1 MEATIER
8 DCSALGGLFQAII
21 NDMKSGTPLWEDF
34 ISKTAKLHTQYK
46 ATILVMTAWLESFQK
61 IADSATNS
69 RGATKEI
76 GSALTRMCMR
86 HKSIEIKLKSFTA
99 SLMDCLV
106 LPLQEKVED
115 WKKITTQLDKDHA
128 KEYKK
133 ARHEIKKKSTDTLR
147 LQKKAKKGK
156 MDVQYR
162 LDSALQEVTDKYLLL
177 EETEKA
183 AVRNCL
189 VEERSR
195 YCTFVTLI
203 KPVVDE
209 ECSMLSETTH
219 LSTIL
224 DDIMIQVKDPYTLP
238 KASEQVILDIKGQE
252 NKWSFP
258 TPPGSPVAS
267 TGSRKS
273 SMCSLS
279 SMASSDSRSS
289 GSVNSHSPG
298 NPFRHRSMSQ
308 PTESPLRLSSV
319 SSQDSGFISQ
329 DMLFQRPATP
339 PQESDYQTIGQN
351 GDQSSSECS
360 TPSYD
365 SLPPPPPSWTSWSSN
380 NSLNQSMPLPPPPV
394 TNSSLPE
401 KPLVN
406 SKSKNNDVVLSPC
419 PPIVPDFN
427 MTHINQA
434 ATVGQSDPLYD
445 ELSNLHFHETI
456 VPQPT
461 GMEGKRQN
469 PYEHRRTRSATLP
482 QKKVSQPALPV
493 TADLAMALARGL
505 GAHTPGGRNLANV
518 QHSQLSLQSSGYGT
532 QTTTPSASDDT
543 IASED
548 FDCYS
553 LQAEKQTDLIFEKP
567 STIPRNGDV
576 SNSYQHTSTPR
587 RPASTAG
594 LPFAATPANNM
605 NRRAVP
611 SYCTLRRGKP
621 PPPVRRTSLTSGS
634 SPSTTPTH
642 QSETVFDYSGT
653 FKIPLPVD
661 QAPVPQ
667 SSPPKTRPSNLGR
680 SQSLRTSHDM
690 HQAGNRQS
698 LMESLN
704 AKLAQ
709 RQSMFAS
716 TEPRPSPPKPTL
728 SPQRSNEPQS
738 PPSVYDLQKTPTPG
752 SYMSQQYAPPP
763 GYGNQT
769 TPTNYHQQ
777 HVTYQ
782 SREMTETGLQRRHS
796 SIESTQYYRSMHMG
810 TLKEPDE
817 EEEDS
822 KPSGLLLELQKVK
835 LRSTRTNDRS
845 KPII

>member
-351 GDQSSSECS
+351 GDQSS
-360 TPSYD
+360 T
-365 SLPPPPPSWTSWSSN
+365 
-380 NSLNQSMPLPPPPV
+380 
-394 TNSSLPE
+394 
-401 KPLVN
+401 
-406 SKSKNNDVVLSPC
+406 
-419 PPIVPDFN
+419 
-427 MTHINQA
+427 

-445 ELSNLHFHETI
+445 ELSNLHFHETSKI

>member
-351 GDQSSSECS
+351 GDQSS
-360 TPSYD
+360 T
-365 SLPPPPPSWTSWSSN
+365 
-380 NSLNQSMPLPPPPV
+380 
-394 TNSSLPE
+394 
-401 KPLVN
+401 
-406 SKSKNNDVVLSPC
+406 
-419 PPIVPDFN
+419 
-427 MTHINQA
+427 

>member
-258 TPPGSPVAS
+258 T
-267 TGSRKS
+267 
-273 SMCSLS
+273 
-279 SMASSDSRSS
+279 
-289 GSVNSHSPG
+289 
-298 NPFRHRSMSQ
+298 
-308 PTESPLRLSSV
+308 
-319 SSQDSGFISQ
+319 
-329 DMLFQRPATP
+329 
-339 PQESDYQTIGQN
+339 IGQN

-445 ELSNLHFHETI
+445 ELSNLHFHETSKI

>member
-258 TPPGSPVAS
+258 T
-267 TGSRKS
+267 
-273 SMCSLS
+273 
-279 SMASSDSRSS
+279 
-289 GSVNSHSPG
+289 
-298 NPFRHRSMSQ
+298 
-308 PTESPLRLSSV
+308 
-319 SSQDSGFISQ
+319 
-329 DMLFQRPATP
+329 
-339 PQESDYQTIGQN
+339 IGQN
-351 GDQSSSECS
+351 GDQSS
-360 TPSYD
+360 
-365 SLPPPPPSWTSWSSN
+365 
-380 NSLNQSMPLPPPPV
+380 
-394 TNSSLPE
+394 
-401 KPLVN
+401 
-406 SKSKNNDVVLSPC
+406 
-419 PPIVPDFN
+419 
-427 MTHINQA
+427 
-434 ATVGQSDPLYD
+434 
-445 ELSNLHFHETI
+445 I

>member
-351 GDQSSSECS
+351 GDQSS
-360 TPSYD
+360 
-365 SLPPPPPSWTSWSSN
+365 
-380 NSLNQSMPLPPPPV
+380 
-394 TNSSLPE
+394 
-401 KPLVN
+401 
-406 SKSKNNDVVLSPC
+406 
-419 PPIVPDFN
+419 
-427 MTHINQA
+427 
-434 ATVGQSDPLYD
+434 
-445 ELSNLHFHETI
+445 I

>member
-258 TPPGSPVAS
+258 T
-267 TGSRKS
+267 
-273 SMCSLS
+273 
-279 SMASSDSRSS
+279 
-289 GSVNSHSPG
+289 
-298 NPFRHRSMSQ
+298 
-308 PTESPLRLSSV
+308 
-319 SSQDSGFISQ
+319 
-329 DMLFQRPATP
+329 
-339 PQESDYQTIGQN
+339 IGQN
-351 GDQSSSECS
+351 GDQSS
-360 TPSYD
+360 T
-365 SLPPPPPSWTSWSSN
+365 
-380 NSLNQSMPLPPPPV
+380 
-394 TNSSLPE
+394 
-401 KPLVN
+401 
-406 SKSKNNDVVLSPC
+406 
-419 PPIVPDFN
+419 
-427 MTHINQA
+427 

-445 ELSNLHFHETI
+445 ELSNLHFHETSKI